1 MRVLIFCILLLSSCA
16 SKEYKDIPNPI
27 TVDSGSFILL
37 EPEKARVDGYL
48 INKRNKQLLVYGL
61 PYVNENTM
69 QKLGDYK
76 LFVVRKDFGES
87 RIEITD
93 QNLVSPK
100 LEDQKRA
107 SAEYL
112 KVRKIIKN
120 KTKQFDNNFSFQS
133 PIESVITSAYGKR
146 RFINNNE
153 RSPHMALDLRGAVG
167 REIFAPKTGKVV
179 LAENHFYGGN
189 KIILDHGGGLF
200 TAYSHMSEIL
210 VKLEDVVE
218 AGTVIGLVGMT
229 GRVTGPHL
237 HWEVFLNENRI
248 NPELLISLEYA
259 QD

>member
-1 MRVLIFCILLLSSCA
+1 MRALIFCILILSSCA
-16 SKEYKDIPNPI
+16 SKAYQDIPNAI

-48 INKRNKQLLVYGL
+48 INKKNKQFLVYGL
-61 PYVNENTM
+61 PYVNEDTL
-69 QKLGDYK
+69 QKLGDYE
-76 LFVVRKDFGES
+76 LFILRKDFGES

-120 KTKQFDNNFSFQS
+120 KTDQFDSNFNFLS

-153 RSPHMALDLRGAVG
+153 KSPHMALDLRGVVG

-189 KIILDHGGGLF
+189 KVILDHGGGLF

-210 VKLEDVVE
+210 VKSEDVVA

>member
-1 MRVLIFCILLLSSCA
+1 MRILIFCVFLLSACA
-16 SKEYKDIPNPI
+16 SKEYQDIPKSI
-27 TVDSGSFILL
+27 TVDSGSFIFL
-37 EPEKARVDGYL
+37 ESEKAGFDGYFV
-48 INKRNKQLLVYGL
+48 NKRNKELLVYGL
-61 PYVNENTM
+61 PYVDEDTM
-69 QKLGDYK
+69 QKLGDYE
-76 LFVVRKDFGES
+76 LLILPKDFGES

-93 QNLVSPK
+93 QNLASPK

-107 SAEYL
+107 STEYL

-120 KTKQFDNNFSFQS
+120 KTKQFDDNFEFLS
-133 PIESVITSAYGKR
+133 PIKSVITSAFGKR

-167 REIFAPKTGKVV
+167 REIFAPKNGKVV

-189 KIILDHGGGLF
+189 KVILDHGGGLF

-210 VKLEDVVE
+210 VGPEDVIE
-218 AGTVIGLVGMT
+218 AGTVIGFVGMT

-237 HWEVFLNENRI
+237 HWEVFLNGNRI
-248 NPELLISLEYA
+248 NPELLVELEYA

>member
-1 MRVLIFCILLLSSCA
+1 MRILIFCILLLSSCA
-16 SKEYKDIPNPI
+16 IKEHEDIPNYI
-27 TVDSGSFILL
+27 TADSGSFILL
-37 EPEKARVDGYL
+37 EPKKAGMNGYL
-48 INKRNKQLLVYGL
+48 VDKKNKQLLVYGL
-61 PYVNENTM
+61 PYVNKDTM
-69 QKLGDYK
+69 QKLGDYE
-76 LFVVRKDFGES
+76 LFILRKDFGES

-120 KTKQFDNNFSFQS
+120 KTKQFDNNFNFQS

-189 KIILDHGGGLF
+189 KVILDHGGGLF
-200 TAYSHMSEIL
+200 TSYSHMSEIL

>member
-1 MRVLIFCILLLSSCA
+1 MTYLSLNQL
-16 SKEYKDIPNPI
+16 KQYQ
-27 TVDSGSFILL
+27 
-37 EPEKARVDGYL
+37 EKGYL
-48 INKRNKQLLVYGL
+48 APINVLSESEALAARQEIEFIE
-61 PYVNENTM
+61 NEMPN
-69 QKLGDYK
+69 
-76 LFVVRKDFGES
+76 
-87 RIEITD
+87 EI
-93 QNLVSPK
+93 NNSGRYNVHLISPK

-112 KVRKIIKN
+112 KIRKIIKN
-120 KTKQFDNNFSFQS
+120 KTKQFDNHFNFQS

>member
-1 MRVLIFCILLLSSCA
+1 MRILIFCILLLSSCA
-16 SKEYKDIPNPI
+16 SKEFQDIPNSI
-27 TVDSGSFILL
+27 TVDSGSFVFL
-37 EPEKARVDGYL
+37 EPEKAGMNGYL
-48 INKRNKQLLVYGL
+48 IDRKNKQLLVYGL
-61 PYVNENTM
+61 PYVNEDTV
-69 QKLGDYK
+69 QKLGDYE
-76 LFVVRKDFGES
+76 LFILRKDFGES

-112 KVRKIIKN
+112 KVKKIIKN
-120 KTKQFDNNFSFQS
+120 KTKQFDNSFEFQS

-179 LAENHFYGGN
+179 LAEKHFYGGN
-189 KIILDHGGGLF
+189 KVILDHGGGLF

-210 VKLEDVVE
+210 VKPEDVIE
-218 AGTVIGLVGMT
+218 AGTVIGFVGMT

-237 HWEVFLNENRI
+237 HWEVFLNGNRI
-248 NPELLISLEYA
+248 NPELLVELEYA

>member
-1 MRVLIFCILLLSSCA
+1 MRTLIFCVFLLSACA
-16 SKEYKDIPNPI
+16 NKEYQDIPNSI
-27 TVDSGSFILL
+27 SVDSGSFILL
-37 EPEKARVDGYL
+37 ESEKAGFDGYFV
-48 INKRNKQLLVYGL
+48 NKRNRQLLVYGL
-61 PYVNENTM
+61 PYVNEDTM
-69 QKLGDYK
+69 QKLGDYE
-76 LFVVRKDFGES
+76 LLILQKDFGES

-120 KTKQFDNNFSFQS
+120 KTKQFDDNFEFLS
-133 PIESVITSAYGKR
+133 PIESVITSAFGKR

-189 KIILDHGGGLF
+189 KVILDHGGGLF

-210 VKLEDVVE
+210 VKPEDVIE
-218 AGTVIGLVGMT
+218 AGTVIGFVGMT

-237 HWEVFLNENRI
+237 HWEVFLNGNRI
-248 NPELLISLEYA
+248 NPELLVELEYA

>member
-37 EPEKARVDGYL
+37 KPEKARVDGYL
-48 INKRNKQLLVYGL
+48 INKRNKQFLVYGL
-61 PYVNENTM
+61 PYVNEDTL
-69 QKLGDYK
+69 QKLGDYE
-76 LFVVRKDFGES
+76 LFILQKDFGES

-93 QNLVSPK
+93 QNLVSPM

-120 KTKQFDNNFSFQS
+120 KTDQFDSNFNFLS
-133 PIESVITSAYGKR
+133 PIQSVITSAYGKR

-153 RSPHMALDLRGAVG
+153 RSPHKALDLRGAVG

-189 KIILDHGGGLF
+189 KVILDHGGGLF

-210 VKLEDVVE
+210 VKSEDVVA

>member
-1 MRVLIFCILLLSSCA
+1 MRIFLVCIFFLSACNNNYV
-16 SKEYKDIPNPI
+16 ENIPNSI
-27 TVDSGSFILL
+27 VADSGSFILL
-37 EPEKARVDGYL
+37 EPNKARADGYF
-48 INKRNKQLLVYGL
+48 IKKRNKQLLVYGL
-61 PYVNENTM
+61 PYVNEDTA

-76 LFVVRKDFGES
+76 LLVLRKDFGES

-153 RSPHMALDLRGAVG
+153 RSPHMALDLRGVVG

-189 KIILDHGGGLF
+189 KVILDHGGGLF

-210 VKLEDVVE
+210 VKLDDIVE
-218 AGTVIGLVGMT
+218 VGTVIGLVGMT

>member
-1 MRVLIFCILLLSSCA
+1 MKIFLACIFFLSACNNN
-16 SKEYKDIPNPI
+16 YIQNIPNSI
-27 TVDSGSFILL
+27 VADSGSFVLL
-37 EPEKARVDGYL
+37 EPEKAVMNGYL
-48 INKRNKQLLVYGL
+48 IDRNNKQLLVYGL
-61 PYVNENTM
+61 PYVNEDTIK
-69 QKLGDYK
+69 KLGDYE
-76 LFVVRKDFGES
+76 LLILRKDFGES
-87 RIEITD
+87 RIQIAD
-93 QNLVSPK
+93 QNLVTPK

-120 KTKQFDNNFSFQS
+120 KTKQFDNNFEFQS
-133 PIESVITSAYGKR
+133 PIESVITSAFGKR
-146 RFINNNE
+146 RFINNNQ

-167 REIFAPKTGKVV
+167 QEILAPKTGKVV

-189 KIILDHGGGLF
+189 KVILDHGGGLF

-210 VKLEDVVE
+210 VEPEDVIE
-218 AGTVIGLVGMT
+218 AGTVIGFVGMT

-248 NPELLISLEYA
+248 NPELLVGLEYA

>member
-1 MRVLIFCILLLSSCA
+1 MRIFVVCIFLLTSC
-16 SKEYKDIPNPI
+16 SGTKFENIPNSI
-27 TVDSGSFILL
+27 TVDSGSFVLL
-37 EPEKARVDGYL
+37 DAENAKVDGYVL
-48 INKRNKQLLVYGL
+48 SKNNKELLVYGL
-61 PYVNENTM
+61 PYVNEDTVLR
-69 QKLGDYK
+69 LGDYE
-76 LFVVRKDFGES
+76 LLILRKDFGES
-87 RIEITD
+87 RIEILD
-93 QNLVSPK
+93 QNLVSPE

-120 KTKQFDNNFSFQS
+120 KTYQFDNNFEFQA
-133 PIESVITSAYGKR
+133 PIQSVITSAYGKR

-167 REIFAPKTGKVV
+167 QEIIAPKTGRVV
-179 LAENHFYGGN
+179 LAENHFYGGE
-189 KIILDHGGGLF
+189 KVILDHGGGLF

-210 VKLEDVVE
+210 VGLGDVIE
-218 AGTVIGLVGMT
+218 AGELIGLAGMT

-248 NPELLISLEYA
+248 NPELLIDLEYA

>member
-1 MRVLIFCILLLSSCA
+1 MRILIFCILLLSSCA
-16 SKEYKDIPNPI
+16 SKEFQDIPNSI
-27 TVDSGSFILL
+27 TADSGSFVFL
-37 EPEKARVDGYL
+37 EPEKAGINGYL
-48 INKRNKQLLVYGL
+48 IDRKNKQLLVYGL
-61 PYVNENTM
+61 PYVNEDTV
-69 QKLGDYK
+69 QKLGDYE
-76 LFVVRKDFGES
+76 LFILRKDFGES

-120 KTKQFDNNFSFQS
+120 KTKQFDNSFEFQS

-167 REIFAPKTGKVV
+167 QEIFAPKTGKVV
-179 LAENHFYGGN
+179 LAEKHFYGGN
-189 KIILDHGGGLF
+189 KVILDHGGGLF
-200 TAYSHMSEIL
+200 TTYSHMSEIL
-210 VKLEDVVE
+210 VKPEDVIE

-248 NPELLISLEYA
+248 NPELLIGLEYA

>member
-1 MRVLIFCILLLSSCA
+1 MRILIFCVFLLSACA
-16 SKEYKDIPNPI
+16 SKEYQDIPNSI

-37 EPEKARVDGYL
+37 ESEKAGFDGFFV
-48 INKRNKQLLVYGL
+48 NKRNKQLLVYGL
-61 PYVNENTM
+61 PYVNEDTM
-69 QKLGDYK
+69 QKLGDYE
-76 LFVVRKDFGES
+76 LLILRKDFGES

-120 KTKQFDNNFSFQS
+120 KTKQFDDNFEFLS
-133 PIESVITSAYGKR
+133 PIESVITSAFGKR

-189 KIILDHGGGLF
+189 KVILDHGGGLF

-210 VKLEDVVE
+210 VKPEDVIE

>member
-1 MRVLIFCILLLSSCA
+1 MRILIFCILFLSSCA
-16 SKEYKDIPNPI
+16 SKVHQDIPNSI
-27 TVDSGSFILL
+27 TADSGSFVFL
-37 EPEKARVDGYL
+37 EPEKVGINGYL
-48 INKRNKQLLVYGL
+48 IDRKNKQLLVYGL
-61 PYVNENTM
+61 PYVDEDTM
-69 QKLGDYK
+69 QKLGDYE

-112 KVRKIIKN
+112 KVKKIIKN
-120 KTKQFDNNFSFQS
+120 KTKQFDNNFNFQS

-210 VKLEDVVE
+210 VKLDDVVE

>member
-1 MRVLIFCILLLSSCA
+1 MRVIIFCILLLSSCA
-16 SKEYKDIPNPI
+16 SKEYQHIPNPI

-37 EPEKARVDGYL
+37 EPEMARLDGYF
-48 INKRNKQLLVYGL
+48 INKRNKQFLVYGL
-61 PYVNENTM
+61 PYVNEDTM
-69 QKLGDYK
+69 QKLGDYE
-76 LFVVRKDFGES
+76 LFILRKDFGES
-87 RIEITD
+87 RIEIVD

-107 SAEYL
+107 TAEYL

-120 KTKQFDNNFSFQS
+120 KTEQFDSNFNFQS

-218 AGTVIGLVGMT
+218 AETVIGLVGMT

-248 NPELLISLEYA
+248 NPELLINLEYA